1 MAIKSI
7 DVSALDRENLI
18 KLEREVKIVKVID
31 HPHIVKSYEVSSYC
45 QIPHVIALFSDN
57 EG

>member
-1 MAIKSI
+1 M
-7 DVSALDRENLI
+7 SALDRENLI